1 MVRLEDIIE
10 RVGAYNQS
18 ADLDLIR
25 KAYVFSGVVH
35 QGQVRLSGEPYLDHP
50 LEVANILTEM
60 KMDAE
65 SVATGLLHDTVE
77 DTHTTVEKIEETFGA
92 QIAAL
97 VDGLT
102 KLSRITFDRKED
114 HEAENF
120 RKMILAM
127 GKDIR
132 VIVIKLADRL
142 HNMRTLGAL
151 PLPRQT
157 RIARETLDI
166 YAPLANRLGIGW
178 MKTELEDLAFMYL
191 EPEKYAWL
199 KDRLLRDSDSRA
211 DYINNVKKM
220 IEEKL
225 AEHNISGEIS
235 GRAKHLYSIY
245 KKMSEQD
252 VEFEN
257 IYDILAFRVIVKTI
271 GECYGVLGVIHSTWK
286 PVPGRFK
293 DFIALPKGNLYQS
306 LHTTVVGP
314 FGLRMEV
321 QIRTEE
327 MHGIAEYGIAAHWK
341 YKEDREIETKDE
353 KSFAW
358 LRQLLE
364 WQRDLKDS
372 AEFMESVKVD
382 LFPDEVFVFTPK
394 GAIKEFPSGATT
406 VDFAYGIHTDVGNRC
421 AGAKINGKMVPLRYQ
436 LKNGD
441 VVEIITAQNHHPS
454 KDWLGFV
461 ATARA
466 KTRIRHWIKTE
477 ERGQSIAL
485 GREVCEREFGKH
497 GLELGKLIKSG
508 ELDRIA
514 KDAFGLQG
522 TDSFLA
528 SIGYGKVSVMQAL
541 GKILPPE
548 KLASNQKVGAFRR
561 VLDRFKPSSGAS
573 AKSGHSPVLVKGV
586 GDVMVRFAKCCNPLP
601 GDEIAGFITHGQGVA
616 VHAAVCTNLLQVD
629 KDRLV
634 DVAWDKK
641 EKITRPVRIDVI
653 SKNEKGLLAEMTN
666 AIKAADANI
675 ASADIKTGEN
685 NRAVCR
691 FVVEVNDL
699 AHLKTIIKSLQKIK
713 KVIKVE
719 RAVKESAKEN
729 EFGNPA

>member
-1 MVRLEDIIE
+1 MVRLEDITE
-10 RVGAYNQS
+10 RVGGYNSS
-18 ADLDLIR
+18 ADLELIR

-35 QGQVRLSGEPYLDHP
+35 QGQTRLSGEPYLDHP
-50 LEVANILTEM
+50 LEVANILTGL

-77 DTHTTVEKIEETFGA
+77 DTHTTIEKIEETFGA
-92 QIAAL
+92 EIASL

-102 KLSRITFDRKED
+102 KLSRITFDSKED

-142 HNMRTLGAL
+142 HNMRTLAAL
-151 PLPRQT
+151 PQPKRIK
-157 RIARETLDI
+157 IARETLDI

-191 EPEKYAWL
+191 EPEKYASL
-199 KDRLLRDSDSRA
+199 DERLLRDSDSRA
-211 DYINNVKKM
+211 DYINNVKAI

-225 AEHNISGEIS
+225 AGHNISGEVS
-235 GRAKHLYSIY
+235 GRAKHLYSIH
-245 KKMSEQD
+245 KKMREQD
-252 VEFEN
+252 VDFEN

-271 GECYGVLGVIHSTWK
+271 SDCYGVLGVIHSTWK

-293 DFIALPKGNLYQS
+293 DFIALPKGNMYQS

-327 MHGIAEYGIAAHWK
+327 MHRIAEYGIAAHWK
-341 YKEDREIETKDE
+341 YKEGREIETKDE
-353 KSFAW
+353 ENFAW

-394 GAIKEFPSGATT
+394 GAIKEFPFGATT
-406 VDFAYGIHTDVGNRC
+406 VDFAYGIHTDIGNRC
-421 AGAKINGKMVPLRYQ
+421 AGARVNGKMVPLRYQ
-436 LKNGD
+436 LGNGD
-441 VVEIITAQNHHPS
+441 VVEIITAVNHHPS

-485 GREVCEREFGKH
+485 GRELCDREFGKH

-514 KDAFGLQG
+514 KEQFGLQG
-522 TDSFLA
+522 ADSFLA

-548 KLASNQKVGAFRR
+548 KLAANQKVSTFRR
-561 VLDRFKPSSGAS
+561 VLDRFKPSSGAG
-573 AKSGHSPVLVKGV
+573 AKSGSSPVLVKGV

-601 GDEIAGFITHGQGVA
+601 GDKIAGFITHGQGVA
-616 VHAAVCTNLLQVD
+616 VHAVVCANLLQVD

-641 EKITRPVRIDVI
+641 EKVTRPVRIEVV
-653 SKNEKGLLAEMTN
+653 SKNEKGLLADMTN

-675 ASADIKTGEN
+675 ASAEIKSGEN
-685 NRAVCR
+685 NRAICN
-691 FVVEVNDL
+691 FEVEVNDL
-699 AHLKTIIKSLQKIK
+699 EHLKTIIKSLQKIK

-719 RAVKESAKEN
+719 RAAKGHES
-729 EFGNPA
+729 GNPA

>member
-10 RVGAYNQS
+10 RVGAYNPS

-50 LEVANILTEM
+50 LEVANILTEL
-60 KMDAE
+60 KMDAG

-77 DTHTTVEKIEETFGA
+77 DTHTTIEKIEETFGA
-92 QIAAL
+92 EIAAL

-102 KLSRITFDRKED
+102 KLSRITFDSKED

-142 HNMRTLGAL
+142 HNMRTLRAL
-151 PLPRQT
+151 PQPKQIK
-157 RIARETLDI
+157 IARETLDI

-191 EPEKYAWL
+191 EPEKHAWL
-199 KDRLLRDSDSRA
+199 TDRLLREADSRA
-211 DYINNVKKM
+211 DYINNVKAI

-225 AEHNISGEIS
+225 AGHNISGEVS
-235 GRAKHLYSIY
+235 GRAKHLYSIH

-252 VEFEN
+252 MDFEN

-271 GECYGVLGVIHSTWK
+271 GECYAVLGVVHSTWK

-293 DFIALPKGNLYQS
+293 DFIALPKGNMYQS

-327 MHGIAEYGIAAHWK
+327 MHRIAEYGIAAHWK
-341 YKEDREIETKDE
+341 YKEGHEIETKDE
-353 KSFAW
+353 KNFAW

-372 AEFMESVKVD
+372 AEFMESVRVD
-382 LFPDEVFVFTPK
+382 LFPAEVFVFTPK

-421 AGAKINGKMVPLRYQ
+421 AGAKVNGKMVPLRYQ
-436 LKNGD
+436 LRNGD
-441 VVEIITAQNHHPS
+441 VVEIITAQSHHPS

-461 ATARA
+461 ATSRA
-466 KTRIRHWIKTE
+466 KTRIRHWTKTE

-485 GREVCEREFGKH
+485 GRELCEKEFGKH
-497 GLELGKLIKSG
+497 GLELGKLVKSG

-514 KDAFGLQG
+514 KEQFGLQG
-522 TDSFLA
+522 ADSFLA

-541 GKILPPE
+541 AKILPPE
-548 KLASNQKVGAFRR
+548 KLAANQKVSTFRR
-561 VLDRFKPSSGAS
+561 VLDRFKPSSGAG
-573 AKSGHSPVLVKGV
+573 AKSGRSPVLVKGV
-586 GDVMVRFAKCCNPLP
+586 GDVMVRFVKCCNPLP

-616 VHAAVCTNLLQVD
+616 VHAAVCTNLLHVD

-641 EKITRPVRIDVI
+641 EKVTRPVRIEVI

-675 ASADIKTGEN
+675 ASADIKSGEN
-685 NRAVCR
+685 NRAICS
-691 FVVEVNDL
+691 FEVEVNDL

-719 RAVKESAKEN
+719 RAAKEKESE
-729 EFGNPA
+729 NPA